1 MIKTMKEQVFLSI
14 VVYTYNEG
22 HAIEEFLK
30 NILNFSKNKFEHYEL
45 IIVNDSSTDST
56 KRIVKTFTKDWK
68 NNNLTMINL
77 SKKHGLETAILVGVD
92 YAIGDYVIEID
103 SPSMPYKI
111 EYLNQLYLKSTEGF
125 DIVSLKLNKN
135 LKMTSTIFY
144 KILNK
149 FSKIKVDDKSEIG
162 FILSRR
168 AINAI
173 SRVKDKVKYRKIIH
187 NFSGFKKTSI
197 SIDID
202 PIKIN
207 SLNSSERLE
216 MASDILFSYSDIGF
230 KISSYIAV
238 SFMVISLALGVYT
251 MINYF
256 FNQDIVTGW
265 TTMMMFMSIGFSGI
279 FFVFSNLSK
288 ILILMNKE
296 IRTLPNYVID
306 SIEKY

>member
-1 MIKTMKEQVFLSI
+1 MKEQVFISI
-14 VVYTYNEG
+14 VVYAYNEE
-22 HAIEEFLK
+22 ISIKKFLE
-30 NILNFSKNKFEHYEL
+30 NILSFLENKFEHYEL
-45 IIVNDSSTDST
+45 LIVNDSSTDST
-56 KRIVKTFTKDWK
+56 KSIVKEFLKDK
-68 NNNLTMINL
+68 EHNNITMINL
-77 SKKHGLETAILVGVD
+77 SKRHGLETAILVGVD

-111 EYLNQLYLKSTEGF
+111 EYLNELYIKSSEGF

-135 LKMTSTIFY
+135 LKITSTIFY

-173 SRVKDKVKYRKIIH
+173 SRVKDKIKYRKIIH
-187 NFSGFKKTSI
+187 NFSGFNKTSI
-197 SIDID
+197 SVDID
-202 PIKIN
+202 PSKIK
-207 SLNSSERLE
+207 SLNSSERIE

-230 KISSYIAV
+230 KISYYIAV
-238 SFMVISLALGVYT
+238 TFMIISLALGVYT
-251 MINYF
+251 VINYF
-256 FNQDIVTGW
+256 FNQDLVTGW

-288 ILILMNKE
+288 ILSLMNKE

>member
-1 MIKTMKEQVFLSI
+1 MKEQVFISV

-22 HAIEEFLK
+22 RSIEKFLK
-30 NILNFSKNKFEHYEL
+30 NILSFLENKFEHYEL

-56 KRIVKTFTKDWK
+56 KRIVKTFMKDRK
-68 NNNLTMINL
+68 KNNLTMINL

-111 EYLNQLYLKSTEGF
+111 EYLNQLYIKSTEGF
-125 DIVSLKLNKN
+125 DIVSLQLNKN
-135 LKMTSTIFY
+135 LKITSTIFY

-173 SRVKDKVKYRKIIH
+173 SGVKDKVKYRKIIH
-187 NFSGFKKTSI
+187 NFSGFNKTSI

-202 PIKIN
+202 PSKIN

-238 SFMVISLALGVYT
+238 SFMVISLSLGVYT

-256 FNQDIVTGW
+256 FNQDLVTGW